1 MAEKPIIIAEN
12 VELGYGE
19 EPSLLSGVNFKLFP
33 NEFVGITG
41 PNGAGKTTFIRA
53 LLGLISPRSGSIR
66 YFSKEGRA
74 VKEISIGY
82 MPQQNQLDREFPIS
96 VEEVVLSGLF
106 ERKTLR
112 ATSEMRTLAKE
123 ALEAVGMTKFANRA
137 IGHLSGG
144 QLQRVL
150 LARAFVSKPMLLVLD
165 EPSTYVDREF
175 EAYML
180 SLLPSLQKESAIL
193 MVSHN
198 EVHLRA
204 LASRVYH
211 IDHTFILN
219 SES

>member
-53 LLGLISPRSGSIR
+53 LLGLISPRSGSIQ
-66 YFSKEGRA
+66 YFSKEGRP

-106 ERKTLR
+106 GRKTLR
-112 ATSEMRTLAKE
+112 ATSEMRALAKE

-175 EAYML
+175 EASML
-180 SLLPSLQKESAIL
+180 SLLPSLQKESAIV

-211 IDHTFILN
+211 IDHTFIL
-219 SES
+219 E

>member
-1 MAEKPIIIAEN
+1 MAERPIIIAEN

-106 ERKTLR
+106 GRKTLR
-112 ATSEMRTLAKE
+112 ATSEMRAHSKE

-150 LARAFVSKPMLLVLD
+150 LARAFVSRPMLLVLD

-175 EAYML
+175 EASML
-180 SLLPSLQKESAIL
+180 SLLPSLQKESAIV

>member
-106 ERKTLR
+106 GRKTLR
-112 ATSEMRTLAKE
+112 ATSEMRALAKE

-165 EPSTYVDREF
+165 EPSTYVDQEF
-175 EAYML
+175 EASML
-180 SLLPSLQKESAIL
+180 SLLPSLQKESAIV

>member
-106 ERKTLR
+106 GRKTLR
-112 ATSEMRTLAKE
+112 ATSEMRALAKE

-175 EAYML
+175 EASML
-180 SLLPSLQKESAIL
+180 SLLPSLQKESAIV

>member
-211 IDHTFILN
+211 IDHSFNLN

>member
-112 ATSEMRTLAKE
+112 ATREMRALAKE

-175 EAYML
+175 EASLL
-180 SLLPSLQKESAIL
+180 SLLPSLQKESAIV

-211 IDHTFILN
+211 IDHTFIL
-219 SES
+219 E

>member
-66 YFSKEGRA
+66 YFSTEGRA

-96 VEEVVLSGLF
+96 VEELVLSGLF
-106 ERKTLR
+106 GRKTLR
-112 ATSEMRTLAKE
+112 ATSEMRALAKE

-175 EAYML
+175 EASML
-180 SLLPSLQKESAIL
+180 SLLPSLQKESAIV

>member
-1 MAEKPIIIAEN
+1 MAERPIIIAEN

-106 ERKTLR
+106 GRKTLR
-112 ATSEMRTLAKE
+112 ATSEMRALAKE

-175 EAYML
+175 EASML
-180 SLLPSLQKESAIL
+180 SLLPSLQKESAIV

>member
-1 MAEKPIIIAEN
+1 MAERPIIIAEN

-74 VKEISIGY
+74 VKEISIDY

-106 ERKTLR
+106 GRKTLR
-112 ATSEMRTLAKE
+112 ATSEMRALAKE

-175 EAYML
+175 EASML
-180 SLLPSLQKESAIL
+180 SLLPSLQKESAIV

>member
-1 MAEKPIIIAEN
+1 MEAKPIIIAEDL
-12 VELGYGE
+12 ELGYGK
-19 EPSLLSGVNFKLFP
+19 EPSLLLGVNFKLYP

-53 LLGLISPRSGSIR
+53 LLGLIAPRNGSIR
-66 YFSKEGRA
+66 YFSREGMPL
-74 VKEISIGY
+74 KEITIGY

-106 ERKTLR
+106 GRKTLR
-112 ATSEMRTLAKE
+112 ATSEMRALAKE
-123 ALEAVGMTKFANRA
+123 ALGSVGMTKYATRA

-150 LARAFVSKPMLLVLD
+150 LARAFVSRPMLLVLD
-165 EPSTYVDREF
+165 EPSTYVDRDF
-175 EAYML
+175 ETSML
-180 SLLPSLQKESAIL
+180 SLLPQLQKESAIV

-204 LASRVYH
+204 LASRIYH
-211 IDHTFILN
+211 IDHSFIV
-219 SES
+219 E

>member
-1 MAEKPIIIAEN
+1 MIIAEN

-19 EPSLLSGVNFKLFP
+19 EPSLLSGVNFRLFP

-53 LLGLISPRSGSIR
+53 LLGLTSPRSGSIR
-66 YFSKEGRA
+66 YFSKEGRP
-74 VKEISIGY
+74 VKEISVGY

-106 ERKTLR
+106 GRKTLR
-112 ATSEMRTLAKE
+112 ATSEMRALAKE

-165 EPSTYVDREF
+165 EPSTYVDQEF
-175 EAYML
+175 EASML
-180 SLLPSLQKESAIL
+180 SLLPSLQKESAIV

>member
-66 YFSKEGRA
+66 YFSTEGRA

-106 ERKTLR
+106 GRKTLR
-112 ATSEMRTLAKE
+112 ATSEMRALAKE

-175 EAYML
+175 EASML
-180 SLLPSLQKESAIL
+180 SLLPSLQKESAIV

>member
-53 LLGLISPRSGSIR
+53 LLGLISPRSGSIQ

-106 ERKTLR
+106 GRKTLR
-112 ATSEMRTLAKE
+112 ATREMRALAKE

-175 EAYML
+175 EASML
-180 SLLPSLQKESAIL
+180 SLLPSLQKESAIV

-211 IDHTFILN
+211 IDHTFIL
-219 SES
+219 E